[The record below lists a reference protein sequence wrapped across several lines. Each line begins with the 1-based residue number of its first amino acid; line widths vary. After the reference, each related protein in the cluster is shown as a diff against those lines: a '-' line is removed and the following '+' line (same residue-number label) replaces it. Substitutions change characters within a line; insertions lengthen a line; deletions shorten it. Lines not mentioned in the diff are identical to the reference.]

1 MLLNCDLLDDYI
13 DSSPQYSMKRGLYH
27 AISLIERSRSIEER
41 KIGKNDGFSYLISNY
56 FKYL

>member
-41 KIGKNDGFSYLISNY
+41 KIGKNDEFCI
-56 FKYL
+56 